1 MTLKM
6 KKKNVNEEISIEFF
20 TYPSFLLKYLYEH
33 NPNEN
38 EKNCKKY

>member
-20 TYPSFLLKYLYEH
+20 TYLSFLLKYLYEP
-33 NPNEN
+33 NQNEN